1 MILPTRAQV
10 QEAHG
15 AVLKS
20 LRENTTDMS
29 QEALA
34 EASGVSREYLSK
46 LERALRCP
54 SLVIFIRNS
63 IAMNNDPV
71 LVLAMV
77 MRRLRGEL

>member
-1 MILPTRAQV
+1 MAY
-10 QEAHG
+10 G
-15 AVLKS
+15 AVLKN
-20 LRENTTDMS
+20 LRESTTDMS
-29 QEALA
+29 QEQLA

-71 LVLAMV
+71 LVLSMV
-77 MRRLRGEL
+77 MRRLRREP